1 MRSRRTITLTI
12 AGLMTLSAALP
23 VAASAGPLLSGY
35 GGPGQGSQA
44 IIGGGLVNGGG
55 GGPPSGGGPSG
66 TGESGTP
73 GNAGTGSAPVSASRG
88 GGGPLTAKHILKSGS
103 ARKHPALSGGS
114 ASAGGSA
121 SLSVAAQHVSE
132 GSGAF
137 GVSAESLLLVF
148 LALGALI
155 FTGLVTRRMARP
167 SAASRHG

>member
-12 AGLMTLSAALP
+12 ASLMTLSAALP
-23 VAASAGPLLSGY
+23 VAAWAGPLLSGY

-55 GGPPSGGGPSG
+55 GGPSG
-66 TGESGTP
+66 TGESATP
-73 GNAGTGSAPVSASRG
+73 GNAGSASAPVSASRG
-88 GGGPLTAKHILKSGS
+88 GGAPATVKHVAKNGS
-103 ARKHPALSGGS
+103 ARKRPALAGGS
-114 ASAGGSA
+114 AAAGGSA
-121 SLSVAAQHVSE
+121 SFSVAARHVSE

>member
-12 AGLMTLSAALP
+12 ASLMTLSAALP
-23 VAASAGPLLSGY
+23 VAAWAGPLLSGY

-66 TGESGTP
+66 TGESATP
-73 GNAGTGSAPVSASRG
+73 GNAGTASAPVSASRG
-88 GGGPLTAKHILKSGS
+88 GGAPATVKHITKNGS
-103 ARKHPALSGGS
+103 ARKRPALAGG
-114 ASAGGSA
+114 AAAAGGSA
-121 SLSVAAQHVSE
+121 SFSVAARHVSE

>member
-12 AGLMTLSAALP
+12 ASLMTLSAALP
-23 VAASAGPLLSGY
+23 AAAWASPLLSGY

-66 TGESGTP
+66 SGESATSAD
-73 GNAGTGSAPVSASRG
+73 AGTGSAPVTASG
-88 GGGPLTAKHILKSGS
+88 GGGGAAIAHHVVKNGA
-103 ARKHPALSGGS
+103 ARKRSAVQGGT

-121 SLSVAAQHVSE
+121 SLSLAARHLSE

-137 GVSAESLLLVF
+137 GVSAESVLLVF

-155 FTGLVTRRMARP
+155 FTGLLTRRMARP
-167 SAASRHG
+167 STASRHG